1 MQNNSYQKIKIKE
14 LVDYIVDNRG
24 RNPPYY
30 SEDGI
35 PVIDNFQ
42 ITGVK
47 HIDLGNSHRF
57 IDEKVYD
64 TFIRKYLNQGDL
76 LITLVG
82 NGFGNVA
89 IAPREKSV
97 IIQNTIGIRCNDKC
111 LNNYL
116 FYFLSANKNI
126 IRDRNRGAA
135 QPSIKVSDLTD
146 IDIILP
152 PLNSQKKI
160 ASILSAYDDLIENN
174 NKRIKILEE
183 IVLSIYKKLFQGKTE
198 NGFIKNLYSLL
209 PGYAFKSKDFA
220 DEGDAIVKIRNINE
234 EGMVDTENVD
244 LIPSEI
250 TQKVEK
256 FKLNSGDI
264 LIAMTGATIGKTG
277 IVPILG
283 KNTFL
288 NQRVGKFISKKSP
301 VYISY
306 IASYSRMSSFRKK
319 IEAVAMGAA
328 QPNISGS
335 IIENFSMYIPTET
348 ELDYFCNTTE
358 KFYREMLILRH
369 KNTILK
375 RIKNLLLPKLI
386 SGELDVEGLDIKIR
400 PEIL

>member
-1 MQNNSYQKIKIKE
+1 MNFSEKTLDEIGTIVTGKTPPTSQTDMFGGLYPFITPTDIDGQSRLVKTERFLSEKWFNKQK
-14 LVDYIVDNRG
+14 N
-24 RNPPYY
+24 
-30 SEDGI
+30 
-35 PVIDNFQ
+35 
-42 ITGVK
+42 
-47 HIDLGNSHRF
+47 
-57 IDEKVYD
+57 
-64 TFIRKYLNQGDL
+64 YLLPKNTICYVCIG
-76 LITLVG
+76 
-82 NGFGNVA
+82 
-89 IAPREKSV
+89 
-97 IIQNTIGIRCNDKC
+97 NTIGKTCMTDKLSFSNQQINSVITNENNNPFYIYYL
-111 LNNYL
+111 LN
-116 FYFLSANKNI
+116 FNKNE
-126 IRDRNRGAA
+126 IRTIAGGAA
-135 QPSIKVSDLTD
+135 TPIINKSIFSGFKVKVTSLK
-146 IDIILP
+146 
-152 PLNSQKKI
+152 NQQKI

-277 IVPILG
+277 IVPILE